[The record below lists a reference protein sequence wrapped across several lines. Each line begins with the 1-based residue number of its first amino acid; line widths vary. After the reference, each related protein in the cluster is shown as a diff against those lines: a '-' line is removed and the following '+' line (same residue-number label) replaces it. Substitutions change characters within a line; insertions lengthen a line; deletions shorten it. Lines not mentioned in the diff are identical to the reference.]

1 MAITAPSTSIN
12 KMAGRATPAITWP
25 VEGDAST
32 NCEAINS
39 AMEDIGVIA
48 QPTQSACF
56 QLAPLPT
63 LPSATPVALA
73 TRRTAIRASTTPAT
87 GALQSACAATV
98 ETSTNISMVSS
109 DDALPS
115 CRGHAQG
122 RGLSCLSSMPPSSA
136 ASGAEPPMWAATA
149 VPAATSARNSM
160 EVFSLVGLMKR
171 SAMRSTRASTAA
183 TTMDTPSTTT
193 TGYTVSINVTLWRL
207 ISSALALPNVKAYS
221 VDRVVSTMARSVT
234 GPAARVSATTRV
246 RTAGEAA
253 RATRASG
260 PATCVGRFSHTSTQY
275 TAK

>member
-1 MAITAPSTSIN
+1 
-12 KMAGRATPAITWP
+12 
-25 VEGDAST
+25 
-32 NCEAINS
+32 
-39 AMEDIGVIA
+39 
-48 QPTQSACF
+48 
-56 QLAPLPT
+56 
-63 LPSATPVALA
+63 
-73 TRRTAIRASTTPAT
+73 
-87 GALQSACAATV
+87 
-98 ETSTNISMVSS
+98 
-109 DDALPS
+109 
-115 CRGHAQG
+115 
-122 RGLSCLSSMPPSSA
+122 
-136 ASGAEPPMWAATA
+136 MWAATA

-207 ISSALALPNVKAYS
+207 ISSALALPRVKAYS

>member
-1 MAITAPSTSIN
+1 MATVAITAPSTSIS
-12 KMAGRATPAITWP
+12 KMAGSATPAITWP
-25 VEGDAST
+25 VEGEAST

-39 AMEDIGVIA
+39 AMEDMGVIA
-48 QPTQSACF
+48 QPTHSACF

-63 LPSATPVALA
+63 LPSATPAALA
-73 TRRTAIRASTTPAT
+73 IRRTAISASTTPAT

-98 ETSTNISMVSS
+98 DTSTNISMVSS

-149 VPAATSARNSM
+149 VPAATSAKNSM

-171 SAMRSTRASTAA
+171 RAMRSTRASTAA

-207 ISSALALPNVKAYS
+207 ISSALALPSVKAYK
-221 VDRVVSTMARSVT
+221 VDRVV
-234 GPAARVSATTRV
+234 
-246 RTAGEAA
+246 
-253 RATRASG
+253 
-260 PATCVGRFSHTSTQY
+260 
-275 TAK
+275 